1 MRFAIMHRCCKL
13 GENPS
18 FLQFVADQ
26 QDDST
31 KQSLHSDYRQN
42 QRLLTDITNLDS
54 ELCQFS
60 LQYRL
65 LLVTV
70 ATWCLLLLL
79 IGSSLAYTTTMS
91 LTCKFHLSVTLTN
104 SSRNSNINDIMNT
117 LLCQTVSSSTATLKD
132 VLHTYWSPRLA
143 RSHNCQQLTLSVCLS
158 VRMSVCLSR
167 PFKLLLLFCFSLES
181 SHFMAVSSPCGT
193 LQNVFLRFLI

>member
-70 ATWCLLLLL
+70 AT
-79 IGSSLAYTTTMS
+79 
-91 LTCKFHLSVTLTN
+91 
-104 SSRNSNINDIMNT
+104 
-117 LLCQTVSSSTATLKD
+117 
-132 VLHTYWSPRLA
+132 
-143 RSHNCQQLTLSVCLS
+143 
-158 VRMSVCLSR
+158 
-167 PFKLLLLFCFSLES
+167 
-181 SHFMAVSSPCGT
+181 
-193 LQNVFLRFLI
+193 